1 MSTNASDQ
9 SDKSSV
15 PTYFVLCRRVCGAV
29 KPGKLRIR
37 CVGCR
42 EDKIIVTK
50 EPQQWSD
57 ILQKGT
63 IQGVCHTRG
72 CRGPQPE
79 FYFKCRGHEGQ
90 DHDHVVP
97 LPLVRNNFLKVSC
110 MTCLDDDRSETFT
123 FVLDLMTSTVA
134 IEANG
139 TYSWENYDMS
149 LIVNPKFSIDD
160 KK

>member
-1 MSTNASDQ
+1 MSSLDPSGKA
-9 SDKSSV
+9 SV

-42 EDKIIVTK
+42 EDKIVLTK

-57 ILQKGT
+57 ILEKGR

-72 CRGPQPE
+72 CSGAQPE

-110 MTCLDDDRSETFT
+110 MTCLDEDRFK
-123 FVLDLMTSTVA
+123 VLKFL
-134 IEANG
+134 
-139 TYSWENYDMS
+139 S
-149 LIVNPKFSIDD
+149 LLSIIVVDIILI
-160 KK
+160 